1 MSSARQH
8 VLFSKISKMK
18 NYGDVLVS
26 LILLSAKKNERK
38 KGFFFCRHLVPLIC
52 IRAKKEEKKL

>member
-26 LILLSAKKNERK
+26 LILLSAKKNYDS
-38 KGFFFCRHLVPLIC
+38 
-52 IRAKKEEKKL
+52 AKKQAREMQRNLR